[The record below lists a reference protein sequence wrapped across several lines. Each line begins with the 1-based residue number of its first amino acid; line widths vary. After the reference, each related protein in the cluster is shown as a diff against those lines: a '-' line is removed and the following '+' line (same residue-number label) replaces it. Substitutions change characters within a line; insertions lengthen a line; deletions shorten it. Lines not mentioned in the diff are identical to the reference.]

1 MGEKENMQTD
11 YQTLWNKCLAVIKDI
26 VPKAAFDT
34 WFVPIV
40 PLSYEDKKF
49 TIQVP
54 SQFFYEYLEEKY
66 LGINYLKGINLFQ
79 PVNHYYVSFS
89 NVKGVTISS
98 PVFVDGFK
106 VGLVRDIIYDYD
118 TTGKIIVEVSLEDK
132 MRLNKGSY
140 IAVVNTFLSGAEL
153 HIHLNTY
160 VDDFLKPGS
169 TLEGRMEEDMMQSVQ
184 EKILPSVENLLPK
197 IDTILGSLQTL
208 IAHPALA
215 QSLNHIEKTTSNLE
229 VSTRQLNQ
237 MLSKDV
243 PGIVNNLKTMTDN
256 FSEVSANLKELDLA
270 TTVNS
275 INATLA
281 NLKLTTDKLNSTD
294 NSIGLLLN
302 DKGLY
307 DNLNSTMD
315 NASKLLLD
323 LRENPKRYVHFSVF

>member
-1 MGEKENMQTD
+1 MKSVFTKEAKIGLVTIVS
-11 YQTLWNKCLAVIKDI
+11 LA
-26 VPKAAFDT
+26 
-34 WFVPIV
+34 
-40 PLSYEDKKF
+40 L
-49 TIQVP
+49 
-54 SQFFYEYLEEKY
+54 LY

-79 PVNHYYVSFS
+79 PVNHYYVSFN

-160 VDDFLKPGS
+160 VDDFLKPGY

>member
-1 MGEKENMQTD
+1 MKSVFTKEAKIGLVTIVS
-11 YQTLWNKCLAVIKDI
+11 LA
-26 VPKAAFDT
+26 
-34 WFVPIV
+34 
-40 PLSYEDKKF
+40 L
-49 TIQVP
+49 
-54 SQFFYEYLEEKY
+54 LY

-79 PVNHYYVSFS
+79 PVNHYYVSFI

-208 IAHPALA
+208 IAHPA
-215 QSLNHIEKTTSNLE
+215 
-229 VSTRQLNQ
+229 
-237 MLSKDV
+237 
-243 PGIVNNLKTMTDN
+243 
-256 FSEVSANLKELDLA
+256 
-270 TTVNS
+270 
-275 INATLA
+275 
-281 NLKLTTDKLNSTD
+281 
-294 NSIGLLLN
+294 
-302 DKGLY
+302 
-307 DNLNSTMD
+307 
-315 NASKLLLD
+315 
-323 LRENPKRYVHFSVF
+323 